1 MPSAAPSAAPS
12 AETPGAAPPRADAP
26 APTARLA
33 AKARRRADLL
43 AAAARL
49 FAASGFDA
57 VRLEDIGAACGISGP
72 AVYRHFANK
81 AAVLQEIL
89 ESASRDLLAGA
100 LATEGT
106 QAPGEPVLRALI
118 AFHADFALE
127 NRDVIRVQ
135 DRDLRALPAAERAEV
150 TATQRAYIDVW
161 ARQLTALHPD
171 DDAAAAVFRA
181 QAVLGLLNS
190 TPRSVRRT
198 PADRAARRA
207 TLIAMAWAAA
217 AAHA

>member
-1 MPSAAPSAAPS
+1 ML
-12 AETPGAAPPRADAP
+12 R
-26 APTARLA
+26 
-33 AKARRRADLL
+33 
-43 AAAARL
+43 
-49 FAASGFDA
+49 
-57 VRLEDIGAACGISGP
+57 
-72 AVYRHFANK
+72 
-81 AAVLQEIL
+81 EIL
-89 ESASRDLLAGA
+89 ETASRDLLAGA

-171 DDAAAAVFRA
+171 DDAAAAVFRS

-207 TLIAMAWAAA
+207 TLIAMAWAAV
-217 AAHA
+217 AAHV